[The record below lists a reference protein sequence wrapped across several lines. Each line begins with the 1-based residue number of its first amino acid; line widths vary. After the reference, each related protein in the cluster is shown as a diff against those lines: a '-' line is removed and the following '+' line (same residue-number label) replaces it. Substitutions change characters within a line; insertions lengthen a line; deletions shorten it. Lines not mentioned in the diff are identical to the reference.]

1 MIKIDKVSRV
11 YDGETPVRALD
22 EVDFTLPE
30 KGMVFVVG
38 KSGSGKSTL
47 LNVLAGF
54 DKPTAGSILFNNKK
68 ISDLS
73 NKELDYYRNSTIGFV
88 FQDYCLIESFTAYQ
102 NIRMSFDYKNEK
114 SSRKEIDE
122 ILDSVGMKGYGKRY
136 PKQLSAGQKQRIAI
150 ARCLAKNPKVILA
163 DEPTGNL
170 DSKTTVQ
177 ILELLKEISKERL
190 IVVVSHNKNDAYKYG
205 DRIIEMS
212 NGKIVSYKYR
222 NENFVNE
229 YISGDDEIILPAKG
243 RLSNEQLE
251 EVNSRIKSSKGTLKL
266 KRGLDEF
273 LDYESKDIPS
283 TDYINEK
290 TKMGFLNLL
299 KYSWM
304 FFKNHILSFMLVVLI
319 VVCLIVTLSLSIQ
332 FSNYNGELQY
342 KEIIEENDFDSM
354 VIRNLTPAEVET
366 GEIDDFGIEFD
377 DETLNKLLQKNDIEY
392 YELYSYNLPVIT
404 SWVSHRVNIS
414 YGITKGVVQGSS
426 SLVVC
431 DKTLLKSSFGDESG
445 NVKLKAGEIKENS
458 DGIIITD
465 YLADCLIAAFSS
477 KGIVSYEAIVLEETY
492 LLTTY
497 GVKIDAVIDTNY
509 AETYKDVIEEVKKGI
524 DEVTDEYSE
533 FMDYLFTKLAF
544 VYTINPN
551 YYQGY
556 IKNVKAL
563 KPEDQM
569 SYVYKQVLSTDS
581 YKIETEEA
589 RMYFRE
595 YLNENE
601 LILSYDTYNTLFN
614 TNCSKTDLS
623 EFEKKKVTLTLYDS
637 DNKCFVDE
645 EFEIIELT
653 PSGTYAS
660 FDIREKIIDV
670 TYERTGIYAINN
682 GKLGELVSY
691 AVENDLLVDSSR
703 MTVVQKAVSV
713 VAVFEDLFTLLLVL
727 MIIAIIVLVV
737 IHTINTYNKNIYNIG
752 VSKSM
757 GAHMSELSFIF
768 AIQMI
773 VFGGLIIALSLVADY
788 YSTNLINDIISNA
801 IPRIVDIP
809 GANTI
814 TYLYYNPV
822 ITSVSSGL
830 IVVLTIAAIIV
841 PLMAIRVMNPVN
853 IIKSRQ

>member
-1 MIKIDKVSRV
+1 MIKIDNVSRV

-22 EVDFTLPE
+22 EVNFTLPE

-54 DKPTAGSILFNNKK
+54 DKPTDGSIFFNNKK
-68 ISDLS
+68 ISDFS
-73 NKELDYYRNSTIGFV
+73 NYELDCYRNSTIGFV

-114 SSRKEIDE
+114 TNKKVLDE

-170 DSKTTVQ
+170 DSRTTVQ
-177 ILELLKEISKERL
+177 ILNLLKEISKDRL

-212 NGKIVSYKYR
+212 NGKIVSYKHR
-222 NENFVNE
+222 NEDFVNE
-229 YISGDDEIILPAKG
+229 YISNDDEIMLPAKG

-251 EVNSRIKSSKGTLKL
+251 EVNSKIKSSKGKIKL
-266 KRGLDEF
+266 TRGLDEF
-273 LDYESKDIPS
+273 LDVKSEDIPNN
-283 TDYINEK
+283 DYQNTK
-290 TKMGFLNLL
+290 TKMGVLNLL
-299 KYSWM
+299 KYSWLY
-304 FFKNHILSFMLVVLI
+304 FKKHILSFMLVVLI
-319 VVCLIVTLSLSIQ
+319 IVCLIVTLSLSIQ
-332 FSNYNGELQY
+332 FSNYNGKLQY
-342 KEIIEENDFDSM
+342 EEIIEENQFDSM
-354 VIRNLTPAEVET
+354 IIRKLTPDEIET
-366 GEIDDFGIEFD
+366 GEVDNFGIEFD
-377 DETLNKLLQKNDIEY
+377 DDTLNRIVEKNDLDY
-392 YELYSYNLPVIT
+392 YELYSYNLPVKN
-404 SWVSHRVNIS
+404 SLVSHRVNIS
-414 YGITKGVVQGSS
+414 HGTTKGILLGSS

-431 DKTLLKSSFGDESG
+431 DKDLLISCFGDEAG
-445 NVKLKAGEIKENS
+445 NIPLKAGSIKENS
-458 DGIIITD
+458 DGIVITD
-465 YLADCLIAAFSS
+465 YMADCLIAAHFS
-477 KGIVSYEAIVLEETY
+477 KGIVSYDAMVLDTTY

-509 AETYKDVIEEVKKGI
+509 AVEYKDIIEEVKKGI
-524 DEVTDEYSE
+524 TEVTDEYSE

-551 YYQGY
+551 YYESY
-556 IKNVKAL
+556 IEKVREL
-563 KPEDQM
+563 RPSDQV
-569 SYVYKQVLSTDS
+569 SYTYKQVLSTDDYS
-581 YKIETEEA
+581 IEKEEA
-589 RMYFRE
+589 QMYFTDE
-595 YLNENE
+595 IKADE
-601 LILSYDTYNTLFN
+601 IIISYDTYNSLFN

-623 EFEKKKVTLTLYDS
+623 EFEQRKVKMTLYDS
-637 DNKCFVDE
+637 NNKAYVEE
-645 EFEIIELT
+645 EFKVIKLLE
-653 PSGTYAS
+653 SGMYAS
-660 FDIREKIIDV
+660 FDIRDKMIDV
-670 TYERTGIYAINN
+670 TYERTGIWVLNN
-682 GKLGELVSY
+682 GNLGELVSY

-757 GAHMSELSFIF
+757 GAHMFELSFIF

-773 VFGGLIIALSLVADY
+773 VFGILIVLGSMIADY

-814 TYLYYNPV
+814 TYLYYNPA

-830 IVVLTIAAIIV
+830 IMFLTIVSIIV
-841 PLMAIRVMNPVN
+841 PLTAIRVMNPVN